1 MEKNLIVAIGLSVA
15 ILIFYN
21 IFVLNRQIVP
31 PRVQETSPT
40 VEEEK
45 PPEVSE
51 VPGIGE
57 IPVEEGVPPVKPAQ
71 EFVLENNQ
79 LKIVLTSQGG
89 RIKSWYEKKS
99 KRELIKEGAP
109 TLDLK
114 LSLPGGT
121 VIDLNKIVFRPR
133 LEEEAKRVTFN
144 WRNEEGLEVVKSLE
158 IPLSG
163 NQGLVTLQINNLPL
177 GGEYYLLWQKATGR
191 EGEGG
196 EQLAFSSGGI
206 LQREFKEGVRRS
218 YGREIRWMGIRA
230 KKYLIILASL
240 RPPRGG
246 VFESTLWGFKDSQKK
261 SQWIVYGGPQSYS
274 GLRLVNNQIEQI
286 TGEDY
291 QLTDA
296 MKLEGFWAVFG
307 HLSVGLQRGLI
318 FLYEHTGSYG
328 LAIIILTLI
337 IQGIMLPLTFKQYE
351 SMQKMSLIQPEIQAV
366 QKKFKG
372 DPRAMQVEIMKVYK
386 KNKINP
392 MGGCLPMLLPFPVI
406 IVLYRSLLDF
416 NFSENPSFL
425 WIKDLG
431 KPNIPLLLVLGVL
444 MFLQQRVSQKGRPAG
459 GQQEGM
465 AKMMQFF
472 PIFII
477 VILWSLPSG
486 VMLYWFTSTLISLLQ
501 NLLIARKRAIV
512 QVKG

>member
-1 MEKNLIVAIGLSVA
+1 MQMEKNLIVAIVLSVG
-15 ILIFYN
+15 ILVVYN
-21 IFVLNRQIVP
+21 IFVLNRPTVP
-31 PRVQETSPT
+31 PQVQETGPV

-45 PPEVSE
+45 PPEIWE
-51 VPGIGE
+51 VPGVGE
-57 IPVEEGVPPVKPAQ
+57 IPVEERVPSLERAR

-99 KRELIKEGAP
+99 KRELIKEGTL

-114 LSLPGGT
+114 LSLPGAT
-121 VIDLNKIVFRPR
+121 MIDLNRIVFRSR

-144 WRNEEGLEVVKSLE
+144 WRNEEGLEVIKTFE

-163 NQGLVTLQINNLPL
+163 NQGLVTLRINNLPL

-196 EQLAFSSGGI
+196 EQLAFSSDGI
-206 LQREFKEGVRRS
+206 FEQEFKEGVRGS
-218 YGREIRWMGIRA
+218 YGREIKWMGIRA

-246 VFESTLWGFKDSQKK
+246 VFQSTLWGFKDSQTK

-274 GLRLVNNQIEQI
+274 ELRLVNKQIREI

-291 QLTDA
+291 HLTDA
-296 MKLEGFWAVFG
+296 IKLGIFG

-328 LAIIILTLI
+328 LAIILLTLI

-501 NLLIARKRAIV
+501 NLLIARKRAVV